1 MLGKNSTGQLE
12 NMISNANML
21 DIFLTTIAILA
32 NILFLFFTL
41 PPMYDTST
49 VYMHDEVL
57 YDKALHESATSYKTT
72 GQKTLV
78 I

>member
-12 NMISNANML
+12 NMISNTNML

-32 NILFLFFTL
+32 NLFLSFLLFL
-41 PPMYDTST
+41 LCTST

-57 YDKALHESATSYKTT
+57 YDKALHESATSYETT